1 MEKSFSWQNF
11 EKMSRALESLGYL
24 VIVVGPITG
33 IILLFVGDIMMKLL
47 GVAVILA
54 SFLITLYHISFS
66 MLMNA
71 IQNISKMKNLP
82 EDNSV
87 SETITK

>member
-24 VIVVGPITG
+24 VIVVGPIAG
-33 IILLFVGDIMMKLL
+33 IVLLFAGDAMMKLL
-47 GVAVILA
+47 GAMVILA
-54 SFLITLYHISFS
+54 SILIALYHISFS

-71 IQNISKMKNLP
+71 IQDLSKIQKLP
-82 EDNSV
+82 ED
-87 SETITK
+87 KA